1 MQPGRANSAV
11 LFVNLSTAWPCAAD
25 FHVRLQIRNTNVVT
39 HLSRTVLVILFLL
52 TVSCLPFDPYKKFE
66 DQLQSEIGQSID
78 DVPSYSGHVRSELA
92 FKTPLPNGNIEYHY
106 VFENIR
112 GLCRYVFEVDPT
124 TCKIVGWR
132 YDGEDKDKACFD
144 SP

>member
-1 MQPGRANSAV
+1 M
-11 LFVNLSTAWPCAAD
+11 
-25 FHVRLQIRNTNVVT
+25 VT
-39 HLSRTVLVILFLL
+39 HLFRVVLATLFLL
-52 TVSCLPFDPYKKFE
+52 TISCLSFDPYKKFE
-66 DQLQSEIGQSID
+66 DQLQSEIGKSID

-112 GLCRYVFEVDPT
+112 GLCRYVLTVDPST
-124 TCKIVGWR
+124 GKIVGWR